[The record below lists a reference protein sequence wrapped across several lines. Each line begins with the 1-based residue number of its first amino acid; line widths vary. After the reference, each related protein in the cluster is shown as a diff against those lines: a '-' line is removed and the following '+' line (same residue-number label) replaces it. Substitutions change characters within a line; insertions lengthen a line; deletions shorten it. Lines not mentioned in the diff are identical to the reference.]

1 MVGVERFELPTS
13 CSQSL
18 QQGKTGIL
26 GNCVFATFSK
36 NIKQLTYAGCQSE
49 IPPNSPRFRMNRKYC
64 YQSAT
69 KFSMVYLWRR
79 LLKSILQEWACGEVS
94 DWCFHMRKHLG
105 INASNY
111 FMYQW
116 AGPVRC
122 PLPLNHQALPSHT
135 SQSAQKESLTI
146 RGWKIIGATWSFPL
160 SVTQVECWYFC

>member
-49 IPPNSPRFRMNRKYC
+49 IPLNSSRFRMNRKYC

-69 KFSMVYLWRR
+69 KFSTVILTRVLR
-79 LLKSILQEWACGEVS
+79 SILQEWACGGLS
-94 DWCFHMRKHLG
+94 DCE
-105 INASNY
+105 
-111 FMYQW
+111 
-116 AGPVRC
+116 
-122 PLPLNHQALPSHT
+122 
-135 SQSAQKESLTI
+135 ESV
-146 RGWKIIGATWSFPL
+146 G
-160 SVTQVECWYFC
+160 VTHRR

>member
-1 MVGVERFELPTS
+1 MWGKFYWGVSEEIYNDNRGLTPFGIQCMVGVERFELPTS

-69 KFSMVYLWRR
+69 KFSMVYLKKAFEKYLARMGLWR
-79 LLKSILQEWACGEVS
+79 VS
-94 DWCFHMRKHLG
+94 DWELAGDRKELKYDG
-105 INASNY
+105 VLRNRSCYTNLSTIIWY
-111 FMYQW
+111 
-116 AGPVRC
+116 
-122 PLPLNHQALPSHT
+122 L
-135 SQSAQKESLTI
+135 QKIFGL
-146 RGWKIIGATWSFPL
+146 K
-160 SVTQVECWYFC
+160 Y